1 MRGFPIRGFIKIS
14 VIVLFVIFSPFSNVS
29 GQQKGKV
36 YKILGVSVEGNRS
49 ADSRTIIANSGLKS
63 GDEISVPGDQTINAI
78 RQLWNLNIFS
88 DVQILIER
96 EVSDGA
102 FLLIK
107 VEEYPRIEKVVF
119 EGNDELGDNDIEGKL
134 NFIRGQIIKPQE
146 LERLKARLLKAYEE
160 EGYFNADIKIKT
172 YRYFTADT
180 SDDEITVKWQNLK
193 DLSDEY
199 SYTYE
204 KKEIVYSNLIEKIK
218 DRIFVN
224 LVITENEK
232 STVRKITFLGNTA
245 YEKSDLLSEFKETE
259 EAYWWKFWASAKLDL
274 KKYEEDKDLLSKFYK
289 KNGYRDAEII
299 SDSLVYSNGK
309 KDVEIV
315 IDLYEGPQFKVRNIV
330 WEGNKIYSEE
340 VLNERLGFKQG
351 DIYNLEKFNQN
362 LRQNEKQND
371 ISSLYLDNGYLTFN
385 LRTTE
390 TKVGEDSIDIL
401 IQVSEKNQFKIG
413 RVDILGNTKT
423 KDKVIRRELYTVP
436 GDFFNRAAML
446 RSLQQLANLQYFNVE
461 KLYQEGVDYGLAND
475 STVNVAFKVEEKSS
489 DYLNASIGYSGSFG
503 FSGAVGV
510 TLTNFSIAEPF
521 QLGGGQI
528 LSFNWQFGVGNL
540 YRTFSLGFTE
550 PWLYD
555 TPTLVGFDVF
565 STRQQYIYD
574 LSQSGGSVRLGR
586 RLKWPDD
593 YFYLSG
599 FFRYQYNNTLNGGSY
614 YREGKTN
621 QFTVGMGIS
630 RKNVDNPIFPST
642 GSTINLDAEISGGP
656 FLPGDVD
663 YYKVNFKT
671 EWYRRILNTN
681 KLVFYSV
688 ADIGYL
694 EELKK
699 NTPIQPFEFF
709 YMGGNGLVIATV
721 PLRGYDDRS
730 IGPQDVSGNVYNG
743 RVYTR
748 FTAELRF
755 AVSLEPIP
763 LYVLGFAEAG
773 NVFQDINSADVFNLK
788 RSAGIGARIMI
799 NPIGLVGFDIG
810 YGFDRKSID
819 GSDPAWL
826 FHFQFGKGF

>member
-1 MRGFPIRGFIKIS
+1 MSFTPSRRNSLILFLIIFITSATS
-14 VIVLFVIFSPFSNVS
+14 VLP
-29 GQQKGKV
+29 QQKSRV
-36 YKILGVSVEGNRS
+36 YKILGISVEGNRS
-49 ADSRTIIANSGLKS
+49 AEARTIIANSGLKT
-63 GDEISVPGDQTINAI
+63 GDEIQVPGDQTINAI

-96 EVSDGA
+96 EVNDGV

-107 VEEYPRIEKVVF
+107 VDEYPRIEKVVF
-119 EGNDELGDNDIEGKL
+119 EGNDELSDSDIEGKIS
-134 NFIRGQIIKPQE
+134 FIRGQIIKPQE
-146 LERLKARLLKAYEE
+146 LERLKNRLLKAYED
-160 EGYFNADIKIKT
+160 EGYFNAEIKIKT
-172 YRYFTADT
+172 YRYFDADT
-180 SDDEITVKWQNLK
+180 SGSDITVKWQNEK

-204 KKEIVYSNLIEKIK
+204 KKEIIYSNLIEKIK
-218 DRIFVN
+218 DRVFVN

-232 STVRKITFLGNTA
+232 SKVRRITFVGNNAFT
-245 YEKSDLLSEFKETE
+245 KSELLSEFKETE
-259 EAYWWKFWASAKLDL
+259 EARWWKFWSSAKLDL
-274 KKYEEDKDLLSKFYK
+274 KKYKEDKELLTKFYK
-289 KNGYRDAEII
+289 KNGYRDAEIV
-299 SDSLVYSNGK
+299 SDSLIYSNNK
-309 KDVEIV
+309 KDVEI
-315 IDLYEGPQFKVRNIV
+315 IIELYEGPQYKVRNIS

-340 VLNERLGFKQG
+340 VLNERLGFKKG
-351 DIYNLEKFNQN
+351 DIFDLEKFNQN

-371 ISSLYLDNGYLTFN
+371 IASLYLDNGYLTFN

-390 TKVGEDSIDIL
+390 TKVGEDSLDIL
-401 IQVSEKNQFKIG
+401 IQISEKNQFKVG
-413 RVDILGNTKT
+413 KVDIIGNTKT

-461 KLYQEGVDYGLAND
+461 KLYQEGVDYGLADD

-489 DYLNASIGYSGSFG
+489 DYLNASIGYSGAFG

-510 TLTNFSIAEPF
+510 TLTNFSIMEPF

-565 STRQQYIYD
+565 DTRQQYIYD
-574 LSQSGGSVRLGR
+574 LRQSGLTVRAGR

-599 FFRYQYNNTLNGGSY
+599 FFRYQYNNTLDGGTF

-621 QFTVGMGIS
+621 QFTLGIGIS

-642 GSTINLDAEISGGP
+642 GSTLNLDTEISGGP

-663 YYKVNFKT
+663 YYKINFKT
-671 EWYRRILNTN
+671 EWYRRLFNTN

-688 ADIGYL
+688 ADVGYL
-694 EELKK
+694 EELVKG
-699 NTPIQPFEFF
+699 TPIQPFEFF
-709 YMGGNGLVIATV
+709 YMGGNGLIIATV

-730 IGPQDVSGNVYNG
+730 IGPQDIGGNVYNG
-743 RVYTR
+743 RVYAR
-748 FTAELRF
+748 YTAELRF

-763 LYVLGFAEAG
+763 LYLLTFAEAG
-773 NVFQDINSADVFNLK
+773 NVYQDINSADLFNLK
-788 RSAGIGARIMI
+788 RSAGVGARIMI
-799 NPIGLVGFDIG
+799 NPIGLIGFDIG
-810 YGFDRKSID
+810 YGFDKKSID
-819 GSDPAWL
+819 GRDPSWL